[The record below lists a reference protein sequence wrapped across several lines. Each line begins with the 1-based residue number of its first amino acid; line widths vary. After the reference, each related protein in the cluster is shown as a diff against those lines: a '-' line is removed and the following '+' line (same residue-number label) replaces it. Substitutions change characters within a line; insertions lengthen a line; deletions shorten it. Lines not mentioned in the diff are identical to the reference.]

1 VAQKLVLR
9 ELVSQERLETLQRQ
23 FESVTGVRMVFT
35 DAEGVPVTAVAHPL
49 CFCGSLV
56 RSPDGG
62 TVCLRRKQWDVPE
75 PEIEAEIRAQ
85 HSQAEPIAHRCRG
98 RFRDTAAHIVVE
110 GQTIGHVVFGRT
122 LTEEPELG
130 RFRQLAVEGGMLP
143 EVGEQVALHAHV
155 VGPERLE
162 SIAGLVQN
170 LATLLAGAAYDTLR
184 ARRILELEHLRDSLI
199 HMIVHDLRTPLT
211 GIIGSL
217 HTLKDTGC
225 EVETCEYVTSMA
237 LQSSEE
243 LLEMVNTL
251 LDIHKMES
259 GESILGQ
266 VVRVD
271 FADLAREAIAQV
283 QALLED
289 YDQHLSVDVTPGSLV
304 ETDPDLLRR
313 VLVNLL
319 GNAIKFTPQGGAIGL
334 TGAVGDA
341 GLVFSVSD
349 SGPGISVEDQ
359 IRIFEKFGQ
368 AQARSEGRKNSTG
381 LGLTFCRMVANAHGG
396 HINLTSEVGRGST
409 FTVFIPHRRS
419 PAA

>member
-1 VAQKLVLR
+1 
-9 ELVSQERLETLQRQ
+9 
-23 FESVTGVRMVFT
+23 
-35 DAEGVPVTAVAHPL
+35 
-49 CFCGSLV
+49 
-56 RSPDGG
+56 
-62 TVCLRRKQWDVPE
+62 
-75 PEIEAEIRAQ
+75 
-85 HSQAEPIAHRCRG
+85 
-98 RFRDTAAHIVVE
+98 
-110 GQTIGHVVFGRT
+110 
-122 LTEEPELG
+122 
-130 RFRQLAVEGGMLP
+130 
-143 EVGEQVALHAHV
+143 
-155 VGPERLE
+155 
-162 SIAGLVQN
+162 
-170 LATLLAGAAYDTLR
+170 
-184 ARRILELEHLRDSLI
+184 
-199 HMIVHDLRTPLT
+199 
-211 GIIGSL
+211 L